1 MKLKAKYQSAVD
13 AIESQKGHK
22 LTSNGLSLL
31 TCSRC
36 GEEGTYDK
44 LSKLA
49 DFCAGKSPLALRR
62 AAFKAE
68 RELIAVQE
76 ISTRALAMTELVATN
91 AVQIALSV
99 TSAAFQNH
107 VSRATLYDCEAP
119 SDAVRRRIIDAA
131 KDMAT
136 KEMKRKR
143 MWEGQDWRETCDRI
157 AGQINAGNDPEAL

>member
-44 LSKLA
+44 LGKLA
-49 DFCAGKSPLALRR
+49 DFCAKKSPLALRR

-68 RELIAVQE
+68 RELTVVRE
-76 ISTRALAMTELVATN
+76 ISKRALAMTELVATN

-99 TSAAFQNH
+99 TSAAFQAH
-107 VSRATLYDCEAP
+107 AQRATMYEDEAP

-131 KDMAT
+131 NDMAA
-136 KEMKRKR
+136 KEMKRER
-143 MWEGQDWRETCDRI
+143 MWEGQDWRETCERI
-157 AGQINAGNDPEAL
+157 ASQINAGNDPEAL